1 MKRPAKIQPAGVGP
15 VIGGRNGSIGV
26 DGGVNV
32 LADRDSATQ
41 RGDAGKL
48 ALESINMVSEEK
60 TGISHIK
67 MSLIE
72 NERKIMRKVGEEE
85 IEKFAK
91 IAKENPTNPQ
101 NKSS

>member
-1 MKRPAKIQPAGVGP
+1 
-15 VIGGRNGSIGV
+15 
-26 DGGVNV
+26 
-32 LADRDSATQ
+32 
-41 RGDAGKL
+41 
-48 ALESINMVSEEK
+48 MVSEEK

-72 NERKIMRKVGEEE
+72 NESKIMRKVGEEE
-85 IEKFAK
+85 IEKFSK

>member
-1 MKRPAKIQPAGVGP
+1 VAHSLDAIA
-15 VIGGRNGSIGV
+15 IGQGS
-26 DGGVNV
+26 DQVNEF
-32 LADRDSATQ
+32 LEKYYTQ
-41 RGDAGKL
+41 DVSLEDAGKL

-72 NERKIMRKVGEEE
+72 NESKIMRKVGEEE

-91 IAKENPTNPQ
+91 IAKESPTNP
-101 NKSS
+101 KDKL

>member
-1 MKRPAKIQPAGVGP
+1 MQER
-15 VIGGRNGSIGV
+15 
-26 DGGVNV
+26 
-32 LADRDSATQ
+32 
-41 RGDAGKL
+41 L

-72 NERKIMRKVGEEE
+72 NESKIMRKVAEDE

-91 IAKENPTNPQ
+91 IAKENPTNP
-101 NKSS
+101 KEKA